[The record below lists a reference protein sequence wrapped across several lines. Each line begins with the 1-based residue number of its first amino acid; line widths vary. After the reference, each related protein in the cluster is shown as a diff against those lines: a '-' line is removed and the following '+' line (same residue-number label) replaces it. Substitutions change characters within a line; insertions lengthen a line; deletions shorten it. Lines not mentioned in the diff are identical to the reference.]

1 MNRAE
6 SAPPPLVISDQHG
19 RFCSPPLSQSHP
31 HRHRIA
37 LDEAIGPGRLVILVQ
52 QVPDGNLQIQAGD
65 ADIADGR
72 THIGG
77 SIGPGKPWQRIEQ
90 HAV

>member
-1 MNRAE
+1 MFTTAF
-6 SAPPPLVISDQHG
+6 AVPPTP
-19 RFCSPPLSQSHP
+19 SPD
-31 HRHRIA
+31 R

-72 THIGG
+72 THIETLAHFPQFAFRFYESWGIFGG
-77 SIGPGKPWQRIEQ
+77 
-90 HAV
+90 